1 MGAPNDSRAEIWK
14 TGIRAVSLIP
24 WPYRWLA
31 FAGLTVACL
40 ATGWIKGAGHVQD
53 KWDAATAEQ
62 SSLVARIQAKQ
73 TQATETINHATPRLI
88 ARSDDY
94 WRLRLKPL
102 QADPVPGTAG
112 SADAAAASDQA
123 DSARS
128 DGGCSPADGAAD
140 ALVILGWQEW
150 VRAMQ
155 EAQR

>member
-1 MGAPNDSRAEIWK
+1 MSP
-14 TGIRAVSLIP
+14 IP
-24 WPYRWLA
+24 LPYRLLA
-31 FAGLTVACL
+31 IAALVAACIGF
-40 ATGWIKGAGHVQD
+40 GWTKGAGHVQD

-102 QADPVPGTAG
+102 QADPVSVAAG
-112 SADAAAASDQA
+112 SADATAAADASD
-123 DSARS
+123 SSGS

-140 ALVILGWQEW
+140 AIVILEWQRW

-155 EAQR
+155 TAEVSR

>member
-1 MGAPNDSRAEIWK
+1 M
-14 TGIRAVSLIP
+14 SLIP

-94 WRLRLKPL
+94 WRLRVKPV
-102 QADPVPGTAG
+102 QADPVPGPAGGSDAAAPSDQADPAGRAQGSDCNPADG
-112 SADAAAASDQA
+112 SADAI
-123 DSARS
+123 
-128 DGGCSPADGAAD
+128 
-140 ALVILGWQEW
+140 VILEWQAW

-155 EAQR
+155 GAQE